1 MRRTLIL
8 GLTIG
13 LTLMAA
19 FGAWLVKS
27 RDPGGHRARIS
38 PRRRVRRSTADR
50 RPSWGWRRTS
60 R

>member
-8 GLTIG
+8 GLAIG

-19 FGAWLVKS
+19 FGAWLVES
-27 RDPGGHRARIS
+27 HDPGDSGRGFPS
-38 PRRRVRRSTADR
+38 RRRVRRSTADR